1 MKRHEGTRTR
11 ARELRREMTE
21 PERRLWQIVRAGR
34 LGFKFQRQVV
44 LAPYIAD
51 FAARSERLVI
61 EIDGETHGSDIAYD
75 ARRTADLEARG
86 YRVLRF
92 TNAEVMSNP
101 EGVTRTILMA
111 LGRDPERAPPP
122 TPTPPPEG

>member
-1 MKRHEGTRTR
+1 MMRHEGTRTR

-111 LGRDPERAPPP
+111 LGRDPESPLSP
-122 TPTPPPEG
+122 TLSP

>member
-61 EIDGETHGSDIAYD
+61 EIDGETHGSNTAYD

-92 TNAEVMSNP
+92 TNTEVMTNP
-101 EGVTRTILMA
+101 EGVARTILMA
-111 LGRDPERAPPP
+111 LGRDPESPLSP
-122 TPTPPPEG
+122 TLSP

>member
-111 LGRDPERAPPP
+111 LGRDPESPLSP
-122 TPTPPPEG
+122 TLSP

>member
-92 TNAEVMSNP
+92 TNADVMTNP
-101 EGVTRTILMA
+101 EGVARTILMA
-111 LGRDPERAPPP
+111 SGRDPESPLSP
-122 TPTPPPEG
+122 TLSP

>member
-92 TNAEVMSNP
+92 TNADVMTNP
-101 EGVTRTILMA
+101 EGVARTILMA
-111 LGRDPERAPPP
+111 LGRDPESPLSP
-122 TPTPPPEG
+122 TLSP